1 MIEDACQFK
10 ELSFMEKNDWESI
23 CTCVCILIL
32 NNMAVPTC
40 TTYDILYSHFKGDR
54 LSIQYT
60 SDMP

>member
-1 MIEDACQFK
+1 
-10 ELSFMEKNDWESI
+10 MEKNDWESI